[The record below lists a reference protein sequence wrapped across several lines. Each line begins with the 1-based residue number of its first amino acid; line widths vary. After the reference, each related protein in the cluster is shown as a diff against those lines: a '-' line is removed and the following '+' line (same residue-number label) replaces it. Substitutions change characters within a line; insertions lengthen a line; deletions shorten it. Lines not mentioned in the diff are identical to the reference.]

1 ADVVAIVKRASRGLE
16 PRCLPAWLG
25 GSNLVHLHCALHR
38 HLEHA
43 LNVAVLDQRLQVARR
58 VDGRGPSG
66 LSDQLRAG
74 LAAVFQ
80 VDPAITSVDLLIAQV
95 AVTRRIVDN
104 GLTVSVDPVADSNVV
119 AVLSVALYL
128 CQRLSDVVI
137 VKLIADF
144 VSVGLAIP
152 EDLPPEDVVAL
163 KCDLPTVRAGGPHA
177 HLKVVVVYPVVV
189 ADLVGFP
196 GHRLSFRL
204 WLLIP
209 AYTL

>member
-1 ADVVAIVKRASRGLE
+1 MSHSALTIRPSASSIVRNRNRSSSAGSDFSASTIPWIISSVVRVSLLIVLAFRLWLVVTSLADVVAIVKRASRGLE

-80 VDPAITSVDLLIAQV
+80 VDPVITSVDLLIAQV
-95 AVTRRIVDN
+95 AVTRRIGDN
-104 GLTVSVDPVADSNVV
+104 GLTVSVDPVADSNIV

-128 CQRLSDVVI
+128 CQRL
-137 VKLIADF
+137 
-144 VSVGLAIP
+144 
-152 EDLPPEDVVAL
+152 
-163 KCDLPTVRAGGPHA
+163 
-177 HLKVVVVYPVVV
+177 
-189 ADLVGFP
+189 
-196 GHRLSFRL
+196 
-204 WLLIP
+204 
-209 AYTL
+209 